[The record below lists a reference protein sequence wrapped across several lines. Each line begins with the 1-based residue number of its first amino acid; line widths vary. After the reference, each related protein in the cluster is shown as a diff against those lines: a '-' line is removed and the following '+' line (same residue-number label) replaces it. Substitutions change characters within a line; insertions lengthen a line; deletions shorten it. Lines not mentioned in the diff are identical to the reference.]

1 MLRFSI
7 GIVYFSTTNP
17 QNMRL
22 IQKIVLISLC
32 LFSAEFS
39 LAGSWKAVH
48 SDKPAASKAVVLS
61 SDIVSSTVQFQL
73 QGYFLEP
80 VMTPAG
86 KSWKVTS
93 PGGTQLLEAGAP
105 DLPKFAV
112 SLIIPETGAM
122 EVDIIDA
129 EFIDVPGVTIA
140 PSKGNLSRSVN
151 PAEVPFTYGDAYTKN
166 EFWPVDQAALRA
178 PYILRDYRG
187 QALLFKPF
195 QFNPSTGTLRVF
207 TSITVKVERKAGKA
221 DVNALHRVR
230 PLTAIDESFGALY
243 KNHFANFPNLTYAP
257 LNETPKLL
265 VICPQNWQ
273 SLIQPLVDWKIK
285 KGIETTVVDVIAAG
299 GTAANIQTFIANQ
312 YLTNGIGYVLLVG
325 DVDQVPTL
333 IAQGGASDPTYGY
346 VLGSDSYAEVIIGRF
361 SAETDADVSTQVQ
374 RVLDYE
380 LNPNPSLAFYS
391 KGVAIGSNQGPGDD
405 GEMDWEH
412 EVNIRTD
419 LLNFTYNN
427 IAELY
432 DGTHPGTSDAAG
444 DPNNTD
450 LFNLFQSGIG
460 IMTYTGHGSSQACST
475 TGLSNNDIQNM
486 TNVGQLPFIWAVACV
501 NGEFNMPGAPCFAE
515 KFLRAQ
521 VNGQPTGA
529 VATYMSSINQSWDP
543 PMDAQDEMVDILVQS
558 YPTNMKF
565 TFGGISVNGCMH
577 MNDNYGAAGNE
588 MTDTWHCFGDP
599 TLNVR
604 TAVPQAQSVSHAPT
618 LPVGTGSLL
627 INGSFNGATVALT
640 MNGQIIGTGVVSNG
654 NVLINFT
661 PVQTPDTIFVTVTG
675 FNQLPYT
682 GQVLVIPASGPYVI
696 YQSSALHDPSGNGD
710 GMVDFNE
717 QINVD
722 LTLQNVGLADAT
734 TITATLST
742 ASPYVTITSGT
753 VNAGTILSGNSLSL
767 LNAFQYTVANNIP
780 DQTSVQF
787 TIQATDGNGN
797 TWSSSFFTT
806 VNAPVLAGGN
816 ITYNDAVGGDGDG
829 ILEPGESATVTI
841 RCLNNGHSDA
851 PASMA
856 AISTISPF
864 LTISSATYSAGTIG
878 KASFVDA
885 TFQMSLANNVAIGTA
900 FDILLTINSA
910 GYTGAKLYTGT
921 AGLILEDF
929 ETGDFTRFNW
939 SMGGNAPWLITT
951 VAPFEGTYSAMSSTI
966 GDNQTSDMIINL
978 TALADDSLTFWYKTS
993 SEENWDYLRFTVD
1006 GASVGAWSGDG
1017 AGWLYTGF
1025 LIPAGSHTVIF
1036 SYEKD
1041 VSYSVGADR
1050 AWLDNI
1056 RFPYGTQITL
1066 VTELT
1071 TQHGIGVWPNPGDGQ
1086 FNILLKDAV
1095 AGEMPWTVINL
1106 IGEKVA
1112 TGTLNTAAGENGS
1125 FSMDLSGLANGMYI
1139 LQLQNQEQQMNV
1151 KLQIQR

>member
-1 MLRFSI
+1 
-7 GIVYFSTTNP
+7 
-17 QNMRL
+17 MRL
-22 IQKIVLISLC
+22 IQKLVLFTLC
-32 LFSAEFS
+32 LFTANLSW
-39 LAGSWKAVH
+39 AGSWKAVN
-48 SDKPAASKAVVLS
+48 SDIPAASKAVVLS
-61 SDIVSSTVQFQL
+61 SDIQSSTVQLQL

-93 PGGTQLLEAGAP
+93 PGGSQLLEAGAP

-122 EVDIIDA
+122 EVEILAADYIDI
-129 EFIDVPGVTIA
+129 PGMSIA
-140 PSKGNLSRSVN
+140 PSKGNLSRTVN
-151 PAEVPFTYGDAYTKN
+151 PSEVSFTYGDAYTKN

-187 QALLFKPF
+187 QTLLFKPF
-195 QFNPSTGTLRVF
+195 QFNPSTGTLRIF
-207 TSITVKVERKAGKA
+207 TSMTVKVMKKAGKT
-221 DVNALHRVR
+221 DVNALNRPR
-230 PLTAIDESFGALY
+230 PLTSIDGSFGALY
-243 KNHFANFPNLTYAP
+243 KDHFANFPNVAYAP

-285 KGIETTVVDVIAAG
+285 KGIETTVVDVLTAG
-299 GTAANIQTFIANQ
+299 GTSANIQTYIANQ
-312 YLTNGIGYVLLVG
+312 YLNNGIGYVLLVG
-325 DVDQVPTL
+325 DVDQVPT
-333 IAQGGASDPTYGY
+333 ITAQGGASDPSYGY
-346 VLGSDSYAEVIIGRF
+346 ILGSDSYAEVIIGRF
-361 SAETDADVSTQVQ
+361 SAETDADVATQVQ

-380 LNPNPSLAFYS
+380 LNPNPSLGYYS

-419 LLNFTYNN
+419 LMNFTYTNV
-427 IAELY
+427 AELY

-444 DPNNTD
+444 DPSNTD

-460 IMTYTGHGSSQACST
+460 IMTYTGHGSSQSCST

-558 YPTNMKF
+558 YPTNMKY

-604 TAVPQAQSVSHAPT
+604 TAVPQVQSVSHTPT

-654 NVLINFT
+654 NVLIAFS

-682 GQVLVIPASGPYVI
+682 GQVLIIPATGPYVI
-696 YQSSALHDPSGNGD
+696 YQSSTVHDPSGNGD
-710 GMVDFNE
+710 GLVDFSE
-717 QINVD
+717 QIDVD
-722 LTLQNVGLADAT
+722 LTLQNVGLADANA
-734 TITATLST
+734 ITATLTTS
-742 ASPYVTITSGT
+742 SPYITITNGT
-753 VNAGTILSGNSLSL
+753 ATIGSIVSGNSFSL
-767 LNAFQYTVANNIP
+767 QNAFQYTVANNVP

-787 TIQATDGNGN
+787 TIQASDGLGN
-797 TWSSSFFTT
+797 SWTSSFFTIM
-806 VNAPVLAGGN
+806 NAPVLAGGN
-816 ITYNDAVGGDGDG
+816 INYNDVVGGDGDG
-829 ILEPGESATVTI
+829 YLEPGESATVTI

-851 PASMA
+851 PATMA

-878 KASFVDA
+878 KASFIDA
-885 TFQMSLANNVAIGTA
+885 TFQVSLANNVAVGTS
-900 FDILLTINSA
+900 FDILLTMNSA
-910 GYTGAKLYTGT
+910 GYMANKLYTGT
-921 AGLILEDF
+921 AGIILEDF
-929 ETGDFTRFNW
+929 ETGNFNRFNW
-939 SMGGNAPWLITT
+939 NMGGNAPWLITN
-951 VAPFEGTYSAMSSTI
+951 VAPFEGTYSAVSSII
-966 GDNQTSDMIINL
+966 GDNQTADLIISL
-978 TALADDSLTFWYKTS
+978 TAMADDSLTFWYKTS
-993 SEENWDYLRFTVD
+993 SEENWDFLRLTVD
-1006 GASVGAWSGDG
+1006 ANSVGAWSGDG

-1025 LIPAGSHTVIF
+1025 LITAGSHTVTF

-1041 VSYSVGADR
+1041 VSYTVGDDR

-1056 RFPYGTQITL
+1056 RFPMGTQVTSVQEVITQNG
-1066 VTELT
+1066 V
-1071 TQHGIGVWPNPGDGQ
+1071 GVWPNPGNGQ
-1086 FNILLKDAV
+1086 FNILLKEPVTEDFA
-1095 AGEMPWTVINL
+1095 WTVVNL
-1106 IGEKVA
+1106 MGSKVA
-1112 TGTLNTAAGENGS
+1112 EGILNAGTAENS
-1125 FSMDLSGLANGMYI
+1125 TFSMDLSTLANGMYI
-1139 LQLQNQEQQMNV
+1139 LQLQNSAEQMNV
-1151 KLQIQR
+1151 KLQINR